1 MPFLESNMILM
12 ENPDTPEIEFML
24 RELYKIH
31 MTRAEQT
38 EPIQKIKKAYKHLF
52 KIPDESQCKIKL
64 PL

>member
-31 MTRAEQT
+31 MTRSEQT

-52 KIPDESQCKIKL
+52 KTPDESQYMIKL